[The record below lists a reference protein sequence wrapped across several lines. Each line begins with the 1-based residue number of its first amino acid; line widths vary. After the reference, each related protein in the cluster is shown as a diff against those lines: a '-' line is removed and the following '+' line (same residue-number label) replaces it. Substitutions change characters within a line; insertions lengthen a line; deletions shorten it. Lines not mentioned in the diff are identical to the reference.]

1 MLILSESIIFAQSR
15 SEIELLCEKSLIAA
29 NNDDFNTAKKN
40 YDLALSL
47 IQENPSLLSSI
58 PPNLSDYIILT
69 LAKHNREDA
78 HTYVTTLLALQKG
91 YTDFYL
97 TERYRQKV
105 GQVTP
110 DLKLLFDKAAQS
122 AHLATI
128 GYGDFSHAQNCF
140 IDAIEMIDHNH
151 TYDQIWHVPEDLTRK
166 IITQMGKS
174 DKTQAYNLMNKIYVI
189 RKKSLDN
196 MYEVIDFTRNK
207 DYHYALALSIF
218 NIGEILTMA
227 GMFDYAE
234 AYYTKARVIINDE
247 GLISPE
253 CATILLLIGVDY
265 RNHREDSVTYLRC
278 HLEALNIIMEIK
290 GELYD
295 VMSDSILT
303 NFLKYYYNQVSY
315 LLYSYDD
322 NNIEWGYY
330 ADRYEESKYLIC
342 AFSEMFPK
350 VINSYSE
357 TALENILKTFRSGG
371 HYFDA
376 IFKDHFSLSLLNL
389 KHNRVTECVDHAI
402 AMIEQTEDMD
412 MQMWMTQYVASQLRG
427 AGLYNISI
435 DLYENLMHTPYINTR
450 SDLLERLIL
459 LCAGASYDFGDYD
472 KCWNYCDKIVK
483 CIENNIQPFFH
494 NPLNYSSILTI
505 IAGLY
510 RRNNEIDKALEYFQI
525 AENIVSNN
533 HDCYN
538 ERELSSFY
546 NDFAVVCIHSND
558 YMRAYPKAKHAINI
572 MNDYAIKN
580 GEEPNN
586 PQSLYYPVSAYH
598 TLSEILIAKEEYDEA
613 RQILEDCLIYLKVYD
628 NDSRLISHVYG
639 SLAYLSQLLSINT
652 DVISSSEKRYQFAL
666 NRFLIDSFSLTSEN
680 RSSLWYESSLP
691 YMLEDYCGLSLKYDM
706 VGLGYDV
713 ALSQKG
719 FLLNYSNMIKDN
731 VFKSTD
737 SELILAYEEYKYA
750 ERNKMPELN
759 ELEREMMRKYSMHS
773 EFYNNYSYLSWKDV
787 QEKLGNNDLAIEF
800 TSFYKNDSKLY
811 AALLLKNGWDSPKLI
826 ELCDEIELK
835 NIMAG
840 GASLYKESAA
850 AYSCVWEKLEPYFK
864 KGENIFFA
872 PHGLIHQLNIEVL
885 CGEDGKPINKQCN
898 LYRLSSTRNLVDKRE
913 SLKYTSATLYGGL
926 NYDTDTTSM
935 LVINRNYVTTSS
947 NQRDRL
953 LDESVGTR
961 ARWEYSPGTA
971 VEVKKVGD
979 ILNEND
985 VTTIAYTGMIGTE
998 ESFKALSGNSTPI
1011 IHIATHGFY
1020 LEDKSAIKVG
1030 MFELDYTDKVQTI
1043 SPLKRSGL
1051 MFSGGQHAWLGREI
1065 PEGIDD
1071 GILTANEIAG
1081 MNLTGTDLLVLSAC
1095 QTGLGE
1101 ITGEGVEGLQRGF
1114 KIAGVNTIIMSL
1126 WEVSDLTTETM
1137 MTTFYKYL
1145 TNGKSKR
1152 EAFDLAVNNVRK
1164 KTIKMEKSGEL
1175 RKLHP
1180 QDPHLWIAEGHWA
1193 AFIMLD

>member
-1 MLILSESIIFAQSR
+1 MFAQSR

-29 NNDDFNTAKKN
+29 NNDDFTTAKKN

-78 HTYVTTLLALQKG
+78 HTYATTLLALQKG

-128 GYGDFSHAQNCF
+128 GYGDFSYAQNCF

-151 TYDQIWHVPEDLTRK
+151 TYDQIWHAPEDLTRK

-234 AYYTKARVIINDE
+234 AYYTKARAIINDE

-265 RNHREDSVTYLRC
+265 RNHREDAVTYMKC
-278 HLEALNIIMEIK
+278 HLNALYILKEMK
-290 GELYD
+290 GELND
-295 VMSDSILT
+295 FMAESILM
-303 NFLKYYYNQVSY
+303 NFLKFYSNQVSY
-315 LLYSYDD
+315 LMYRLDD
-322 NNIEWGYY
+322 NNIDWGYY
-330 ADRYEESKYLIC
+330 ADRYSESRDLIYVF
-342 AFSEMFPK
+342 AEMFQIVK
-350 VINSYSE
+350 KSYSE
-357 TALENILKTFRSGG
+357 TALENILKTFREEG

-376 IFKDHFSLSLLNL
+376 IFDDQFSLSLLNL
-389 KHNRVTECVDHAI
+389 RHNKIPECLENAE
-402 AMIEQTEDMD
+402 AMIRQTKDVD
-412 MQMWMTQYVASQLRG
+412 KLMWMTDFVASMLRER
-427 AGLYNISI
+427 GLYNISI
-435 DLYENLMHTPYINTR
+435 NLYNNLMRHHEISQRPDIY
-450 SDLLERLIL
+450 ERLNL
-459 LCAGASYDFGDYD
+459 LCALTSYEFEDFDE
-472 KCWNYCDKIVK
+472 CWIYCNKIVE
-483 CIENNIQPFFH
+483 CIENNIQPFYH
-494 NPLNYSSILTI
+494 NPSNLSSILTI

-510 RRNNEIDKALEYFQI
+510 RRDNEIDKSLKYYQI
-525 AENIVSNN
+525 AQSIISDNLNY
-533 HDCYN
+533 YN
-538 ERELSSFY
+538 EWELSRFY
-546 NDFAVVCIHSND
+546 NNFAVMCLHSND
-558 YMRAYPKAKHAINI
+558 YMRAYPKVKYAINI

-580 GEEPNN
+580 GNEPDN
-586 PQSLYYPVSAYH
+586 PRCLYYPVDAYF
-598 TLSEILIAKEEYDEA
+598 TLSEILIAKEEYEEA
-613 RQILEDCLIYLKVYD
+613 KQILEDCLVYFRLYD
-628 NDSRLISHVYG
+628 NDNRSISEIHG
-639 SLAYLSQLLSINT
+639 TLAYVRQLSDNNPDIA
-652 DVISSSEKRYQFAL
+652 SSCARRHQFAI
-666 NRFLIDSFSLTSEN
+666 NRYLIDSFTLTSEN
-680 RSSLWYESSLP
+680 RSSLWYESSLSD
-691 YMLEDYCGLSLKYDM
+691 MLEDYCGLTLKYDM
-706 VGLGYDV
+706 LELCYDV

-719 FLLNYSNMIKDN
+719 FLLNYSNIIKEN
-731 VFKSTD
+731 VFKSSD
-737 SELILAYEEYKYA
+737 SELISAYEEYKYA
-750 ERNKMPELN
+750 ERNKMSERN
-759 ELEREMMRKYSMHS
+759 ELEREMMRRYSMHS
-773 EFYNNYSYLSWKDV
+773 EFQNNYSYLSWKDV
-787 QEKLGNNDLAIEF
+787 QRQLGNNDLAIEF
-800 TSFYKNDSKLY
+800 TLCNKDDSKAY
-811 AALLLKNGWDSPKLI
+811 AALLLKKDWDTPKII
-826 ELCDEIELK
+826 ELCEDSDLMK
-835 NIMAG
+835 IMSE
-840 GASLYKESAA
+840 GANLYKENNT
-850 AYSCVWEKLEPYFK
+850 AYSCIWERLEPYFK
-864 KGENIFFA
+864 KGDNIYFA
-872 PHGLIHQLNIEVL
+872 PHGMIHQLNIEVL
-885 CGEDGKPINKQCN
+885 YGKDGTPMNKKCN
-898 LYRLSSTRNLVDKRE
+898 LYRLSSTGNIVEKRE
-913 SLKYTSATLYGGL
+913 DIRYTSATLYGGL

-935 LVINRNYVTTSS
+935 VAINRDYVSTPSY
-947 NQRDRL
+947 QRGRL
-953 LDESVGTR
+953 LGESVQTR
-961 ARWEYSPGTA
+961 AGWKFLPGTA
-971 VEVKKVGD
+971 KEVRNVRD
-979 ILNEND
+979 ILGRNKIE
-985 VTTIAYTGMIGTE
+985 TTTYTDEVGTE

-1020 LEDKSAIKVG
+1020 LEDKNARKEG
-1030 MFELDYTDKVQTI
+1030 LYEFEYSDIVQTI

-1051 MFSGGQHAWLGREI
+1051 IFSGGQHAWLGRDI

-1071 GILTANEIAG
+1071 GILTAEEISG

-1101 ITGEGVEGLQRGF
+1101 ITNEGVEGLQRGF
-1114 KIAGVNTIIMSL
+1114 KIAGVNTVIMSL
-1126 WEVSDLTTETM
+1126 WEVSDLATETM
-1137 MTTFYKYL
+1137 MTTFYKSL
-1145 TNGKSKR
+1145 TNGYSKR
-1152 EAFDLAVNNVRK
+1152 DAFDLAINKVRE